1 MTISASLNF
10 QLGPGFWTCIPQ
22 QSRSS
27 LLRQYVERAKVLLP
41 RHTESQLN
49 DGRLQLIV
57 EAAMEARQLYFVAAL
72 QEPATE
78 DLDQYFDEFVIW
90 SVFGSPTATEV
101 PYGNC

>member
-1 MTISASLNF
+1 
-10 QLGPGFWTCIPQ
+10 
-22 QSRSS
+22 
-27 LLRQYVERAKVLLP
+27 
-41 RHTESQLN
+41 
-49 DGRLQLIV
+49 
-57 EAAMEARQLYFVAAL
+57 MEARQLYFVAAL